1 MPYINIDIDLD
12 DIISDL
18 SERELQNLVDN
29 LYEDGYYQKKLEK
42 KLEDGYYNIS
52 ITEQE
57 FRDNLAKLKLN
68 YLSLT
73 NEELEMIEKLAK
85 KF

>member
-1 MPYINIDIDLD
+1 MPYISIDIDLD

-18 SERELQNLVDN
+18 SGRELQNLVDD

-42 KLEDGYYNIS
+42 KLNEGYSELS

-57 FRDNLAKLKLN
+57 FRDNLMKLKLN
-68 YLSLT
+68 YLSLS
-73 NEELEMIEKLAK
+73 NEELEIIEKLAK
-85 KF
+85 RF

>member
-29 LYEDGYYQKKLEK
+29 LYEDGYYQKKLEN